1 MGQLTP
7 TFSGVSFAY
16 LDEVN
21 SVQWP
26 CNADA
31 PLGTPVMHVDEFVR
45 GKGCFVL
52 TEYQPTEETAN
63 RKFPLLLTTGRK
75 LHQYNV
81 GAQTRRT
88 QNSEWLEEDTLEVHP
103 TDAEMRGVRHGEWV
117 SITSRMGEITLR
129 AEVTERVVPGVVYTT
144 FHHPST
150 GTNVVTT
157 DLSDWATNCPEYK
170 VTAVEIRPANHRS
183 EWQQRFDEREQK
195 QTELL
200 PAGG

>member
-1 MGQLTP
+1 MG
-7 TFSGVSFAY
+7 SEMCIR
-16 LDEVN
+16 D
-21 SVQWP
+21 
-26 CNADA
+26 
-31 PLGTPVMHVDEFVR
+31 R
-45 GKGCFVL
+45 
-52 TEYQPTEETAN
+52 
-63 RKFPLLLTTGRK
+63 LTTGRK

-103 TDAEMRGVRHGEWV
+103 TAAEMRGVRHGEWV
-117 SITSRMGEITLR
+117 SIASRMGEITLR
-129 AEVTERVVPGVVYTT
+129 AEITERVVPGGVYTT

-150 GTNVVTT
+150 GTNVITT

-183 EWQQRFDEREQK
+183 EWQQQFDQREQE